1 MKITKILVALSFL
14 FAVSTAQAGEMTV
27 TGNMQATYQSEV
39 DRTTGNPLGMDKE
52 ITFSGSTE
60 LDNGISM
67 SVMQDFNDQGSFGD
81 AKITFGNVGGLVDIY
96 VGTDGSELDAI
107 DDITPS
113 AFEEANGSGSGTY
126 QDVGGLD
133 TEMGIGIK
141 GSIPILGTV
150 SAQYVPKADGNGDA
164 NGGDDKESSA
174 DTSASVG
181 SGVELVVRNN
191 MGDLP
196 FVGSFLDGNSLTLG
210 YAEEEVST
218 IANTTD
224 RIEATAAITGSYGNF
239 SYGYQVES
247 IQTGETAAQAASST
261 PSDDSIEYRIDSI
274 GLAYAV
280 NDALSI
286 SYNMMEQ
293 RQSAEAA
300 DSSFKQET
308 DAINIGYTVGGITLG
323 FQDASTDNAGMV
335 KDTKDDTRTISVKA
349 AF

>member
-14 FAVSTAQAGEMTV
+14 FAVATANAGEMTV
-27 TGNMQATYQSEV
+27 TGSMQATYQSEV
-39 DRTTGNPLGMDKE
+39 DRTTGNPLGMDRE

-60 LDNGISM
+60 LDNGITM
-67 SVMQDFNDQGSFGD
+67 SVMQDFNDAGTFANS
-81 AKITFGNVGGLVDIY
+81 KLTFGNVGGLVDIY
-96 VGTDGSELDAI
+96 VGTDGSEVDAI
-107 DDITPS
+107 DDITPT
-113 AFEEANGSGSGTY
+113 AFEEANGSGSGSY
-126 QDVGGLD
+126 QDVGGLAS
-133 TEMGIGIK
+133 EMGIGIK
-141 GSIPILGTV
+141 ASLPILGTV
-150 SAQYVPKADGNGDA
+150 SAQYVPKADA
-164 NGGDDKESSA
+164 ATTVEDKVASG

-181 SGVELVVRNN
+181 SGMELVVKTP

-196 FVGSFLDGNSLTLG
+196 FVGAFLGGNTLTVG

-224 RIEATAAITGSYGNF
+224 RIEATAALTGSYGNF

-247 IQTGETAAQAASST
+247 IQTGETAAQGST
-261 PSDDSIEYRIDSI
+261 GTPGGDSIEYRIDSI

-286 SYNMMEQ
+286 SYNVMEQ
-293 RQSAEAA
+293 RQSAEAV

-323 FQDASTDNAGMV
+323 FQDASTDNANMV
-335 KDTKDDTRTISVKA
+335 KDVKDDTRTISVKA

>member
-14 FAVSTAQAGEMTV
+14 FSVATANAGEMTV
-27 TGNMQATYQSEV
+27 TGSMQATYQSEV
-39 DRTTGNPLGMDKE
+39 DRTTGNPLGMDRE
-52 ITFSGSTE
+52 IKFSGSTE

-67 SVMQDFNDQGSFGD
+67 SVMQDFNDAGAFGD

-107 DDITPS
+107 DDITPT

-126 QDVGGLD
+126 KDVGGLAG
-133 TEMGIGIK
+133 EMGIGIK
-141 GSIPILGTV
+141 ASLPVIGTV
-150 SAQYVPKADGNGDA
+150 KAQFVPKADGSESA
-164 NGGDDKESSA
+164 DKTASG
-174 DTSASVG
+174 DTSATKG
-181 SGVELVVRNN
+181 SGTELVVVTA

-196 FVGSFLDGNSLTLG
+196 FVGTFLEGNTLTLG
-210 YAEEEVST
+210 YAEEEMERV
-218 IANTTD
+218 ANTTD
-224 RIEATAAITGSYGNF
+224 RHEATVAITGSIGNF
-239 SYGYQVES
+239 SYGYQVEH
-247 IQTGETAAQAASST
+247 IDEGQTAAATDAVFYNV
-261 PSDDSIEYRIDSI
+261 ESI

-293 RQSAEAA
+293 KQHNVAA
-300 DSSFKQET
+300 DSGFEQET
-308 DAINIGYTVGGITLG
+308 DAFNIGYTVGGITLG
-323 FQDASTDNAGMV
+323 FQDASTDNANMS

>member
-14 FAVSTAQAGEMTV
+14 FAVSTANAGEMTV
-27 TGNMQATYQSEV
+27 TGSMQATYQSEV
-39 DRTTGNPLGMDKE
+39 DRTTGNPLGMDRE
-52 ITFSGSTE
+52 ITFAGSTE

-67 SVMQDFNDQGSFGD
+67 SVMQDFGDDGAFGD

-96 VGTDGSELDAI
+96 VGTDGSEVDAI
-107 DDITPS
+107 DDITPT

-126 QDVGGLD
+126 QDVGGLAA
-133 TEMGIGIK
+133 EMGIGFK
-141 GSIPILGTV
+141 ASLPVLGTV
-150 SAQYVPKADGNGDA
+150 SGQYVPKADASESGDKTA
-164 NGGDDKESSA
+164 SG

-181 SGVELVVRNN
+181 SGMELVVKTP

-196 FVGSFLDGNSLTLG
+196 FVGAFLGGNTLTVG

-224 RIEATAAITGSYGNF
+224 RIEATAALTGSYGNF

-247 IQTGETAAQAASST
+247 IQTGETAASGAPST
-261 PSDDSIEYRIDSI
+261 DSIEYRVDSI

-286 SYNMMEQ
+286 SYNIMEQ
-293 RQSAEAA
+293 RQSAEAV

-323 FQDASTDNAGMV
+323 FQDASTDNANMS